1 VSKGG
6 LSHYCPHQSQT
17 ITSETRKLTIL
28 SDLPLRSATRTIKG
42 VSFPAIIHNGSYFL
56 ADIGVYEDG
65 VVDCWGGVDLKLFKK
80 KVSSGWVKSSLPD
93 GAVLSAHH
101 LANMT
106 VANAQWSMTPRTLTK
121 RVKSII
127 KALNPKMINLYD
139 MAGDDTDRSGKIG
152 VMKANRMSNAT
163 WRENAQLPLIS
174 QPIKGVSQKAFWRTN
189 GKIHVVTVSLFDDD
203 QVQITGAGE
212 EVVMSL
218 STLREDERLA
228 SARKGD
234 RVQISGLCTFDL
246 ADIEFTIPKDDFLSE
261 LEIDRDRLLGRETP
275 VSRTVAAFK
284 AFQENPTTETLE
296 ELRIAYESVPEHMR
310 RYCGNMDSKDTPI
323 RIALYGE
330 QEIENW
336 SHYAFAKA
344 EGHDLPSIQVSKIK
358 DA

>member
-1 VSKGG
+1 M
-6 LSHYCPHQSQT
+6 T
-17 ITSETRKLTIL
+17 AL

-65 VVDCWGGVDLKLFKK
+65 IVDCWGGVDLKLFTK
-80 KVSSGWVKSSLPD
+80 KVSSGWVKTSLPD

-101 LANMT
+101 LAHMT

-139 MAGDDTDRSGKIG
+139 MAGDDTDRSGKIS
-152 VMKANRMSNAT
+152 VMKVNRMSNAT
-163 WRENAQLPLIS
+163 WRENERMPLIS
-174 QPIKGVSQKAFWRTN
+174 QPIKGASQKAFWRAN

-212 EVVMSL
+212 EVAMSL
-218 STLREDERLA
+218 GALHEDERLTSA
-228 SARKGD
+228 SKGD

-246 ADIEFTIPKDDFLSE
+246 VDIELTIPKDDFLAE
-261 LEIDRDRLLGRETP
+261 LEINRDRLLGRETP

-284 AFQENPTTETLE
+284 GFQENPTTEALE
-296 ELRIAYESVPEHMR
+296 ELRTAYESVPEHMR
-310 RYCGNMDSKDTPI
+310 RYCGNMDSKDIPI
-323 RIALYGE
+323 RVALYGE
-330 QEIENW
+330 KEIENW
-336 SHYAFAKA
+336 SHYALAKA
-344 EGHDLPSIQVSKIK
+344 KGHELPSMKVPKVNDS
-358 DA
+358 